1 MFQPIRS
8 FCVLAFGA
16 LALSAQTVPVPS
28 VETTAMIGIAE
39 GQTARLNLLNPGVLA
54 PALGVVCSAAVSYVD
69 GNGTVL
75 KTASVTVLPGKSAP
89 VDLHSDSDLSLAVGE
104 RREIRTVIAIP
115 MVPPPTATSSGTA
128 ASTAACKLI
137 PTLEIF
143 DSLTGRTQAVLGH
156 VVTID

>member
-1 MFQPIRS
+1 MFQPIRLI
-8 FCVLAFGA
+8 CVLGLSA

-28 VETTAMIGIAE
+28 VETTAIIGIAE
-39 GQTARLNLLNPGVLA
+39 GQTARLNLLNPGVLP
-54 PALGVVCSAAVSYVD
+54 PALGVVCTAAFSYVD
-69 GNGTVL
+69 ASGTVL
-75 KTASVTVLPGKSAP
+75 KTATVSVLPGKSMP

-115 MVPPPTATSSGTA
+115 IVPPPTAASGGTA
-128 ASTAACKLI
+128 ATAAACKLI

-156 VVTID
+156 VVTVE